1 MRQHPPVVIS
11 NTRSITNLQKNK
23 IMQNKINPIKWGR
36 ELCHVV
42 PPIMRISILIL
53 WATTVQATSFAQP
66 KIDIAVEN
74 VSLEEFFD
82 KIQKETDYYFFY
94 KDDLIKINKKL
105 SFNFKEATITEI
117 LDVVLKDTGLGYKI
131 EGNQIIIKQEQKKQ
145 VKPIIFRNEPKPEPD
160 PIRITGKVQDANG
173 AGLPG
178 VTVLIV
184 GTQKGTQTEADGSY
198 SIEVNTGDQLAFSF
212 VGMETQIV
220 RVGEATVINI
230 TMKEQSSVLQELVVV
245 AYGKETKESLTGSV
259 SVVKNEDL
267 AQVPVSTFEQALRG
281 SVAGLQ
287 ASAMDG
293 APGANT
299 EIRIRGTGS
308 ITASS
313 APLYVIDG
321 IPILSGDL
329 SSLNGNGGRSSNVM
343 ATINPNDIESIS
355 VLKDAS
361 ATAIYGS
368 RGANGVILITTKSG
382 KSGKAKINFSSQV
395 GFSSP
400 AYKNILKPL
409 NARQYTQLFLEGW
422 INRGDTPAQAQQR
435 FEQTFPQAIDPVTG
449 DTTDTNW
456 LEAISRVGVTQS
468 YDLSMMGGT
477 DKFNYYFSAGYYDQE
492 SIFIGSGFRRYS
504 ARANLEYRAH
514 DRIKI
519 SNNIF
524 VSNSHHNTFLAG
536 GSFEN
541 PMKVTLELS
550 PLIPIYDSEGR
561 INGDHQDYFPMG
573 GTNPVGML
581 GTDDNIRTI
590 GQTRIL
596 DNFAVDVKIIDNL
609 TFKTQWNF
617 DIISVNEYQYQTPRY
632 GGGRELG
639 GTAANA
645 NNTSV
650 SWVGTQTVNYTTKI
664 AEQHNLTVLGG
675 YEAQKTNRETF
686 SASGVGFPNDKLK
699 TLNST
704 SSQFAVTGSR
714 TANAFIGI
722 FSRASYDYKQK
733 YFVSASIRRDGSSRF
748 GTESRWGTF
757 YSIGGSWVMS
767 NESFI
772 KDIQMIDFLRMR
784 SSYGVTGNAEIGD
797 FTYAGV
803 YTYGQDYDG
812 QPGGRPGQIGNPNL
826 TWERQKNFNLGL
838 DFELLEKVN
847 GTIEYFK
854 RTSSDLILDVPI
866 SRTTG
871 FTTLTSNFGEM
882 VNSGVEFSLNVDIMN
897 RGDFSWNA
905 GFNITFLKNEVTK
918 LLEDYNDGNFRRQV
932 GEDFQSY
939 FLLGWAGV
947 DPANGDPLW
956 YTNSSKAETTNR
968 PANAERFFDGKK
980 ATPDHFGGFN
990 NTLKYKRWS
999 LDAQFMYSYGNY
1011 IFDTRARGSL
1021 SDGRLTPRSTA
1032 TVAFEGR
1039 WVPGKTDATFPQH
1052 KWGGQPGSNEAAN
1065 SRWLYDGSFI
1075 RLRNVTLAYDLPT
1088 SLAERLKL
1096 QSLRFYLRGTNLLT
1110 FVKQKDLYMDP
1121 EQSIN
1126 GEFDAMTTAI
1136 KTFSIGLDVGF

>member
-1 MRQHPPVVIS
+1 M
-11 NTRSITNLQKNK
+11 KNK
-23 IMQNKINPIKWGR
+23 INLIKWYR
-36 ELCHVV
+36 ELYHLSLSVV
-42 PPIMRISILIL
+42 KVFMLVFL
-53 WATTVQATSFAQP
+53 TTTVQSASNKDTT
-66 KIDIAVEN
+66 IDIYAQDA
-74 VSLEEFFD
+74 SLEELFD
-82 KIQKETDYYFFY
+82 KIQKESDYHFFY
-94 KDDLIKINKKL
+94 KDELIKTGKKL
-105 SFNFKEATITEI
+105 SVNFKGATITEI
-117 LDVVLKDTGLGYKI
+117 LDEVLKGTDLGYKI
-131 EGNQIIIKQEQKKQ
+131 EDKQIIIKRIQKKPLRQ
-145 VKPIIFRNEPKPEPD
+145 IGFREEPIPEQD
-160 PIRITGKVQDANG
+160 PIVTGSVKDVNG
-173 AGLPG
+173 IGMPG
-178 VTVLIV
+178 VNVLIV
-184 GTQKGTQTEADGSY
+184 GTQTGTQTDSDGTFK
-198 SIEVNTGDQLAFSF
+198 IAVNKGDQLSFSF
-212 VGMETQIV
+212 IGMETQTV
-220 RVGEATVINI
+220 RIGDKTVLNI
-230 TMKEQSSVLQELVVV
+230 ILKEQTSVLDELVVV
-245 AYGKETKESLTGSV
+245 AYGKETKESLTGAV
-259 SVVKNEDL
+259 TVVRSEDL
-267 AQVPVSTFEQALRG
+267 AQIPVSTFEQALRG

-308 ITASS
+308 ISASS
-313 APLYVIDG
+313 DPLYVIDG
-321 IPILSGDL
+321 IPIVSGDL

-343 ATINPNDIESIS
+343 STINPNDIESIS

-395 GFSSP
+395 GISSP

-409 NARQYTQLFLEGW
+409 NSTQYTKLFLEGW
-422 INRGDTPAQAQQR
+422 INRGDTPQRAQQR

-449 DTTDTNW
+449 DTTNTNW
-456 LEAISRVGVTQS
+456 LDAISRQGVTQS
-468 YDLSMMGGT
+468 YDLSMLGGT
-477 DKFNYYFSAGYYDQE
+477 DKLNYFFSAGYYNQE
-492 SIFIGSGFRRYS
+492 SIFIGSGFERFS
-504 ARANLEYRAH
+504 ARANLEYRVN
-514 DRIKI
+514 DRIKVTNNMFI
-519 SNNIF
+519 SK
-524 VSNSHHNTFLAG
+524 SNHNTFLAG

-581 GTDDNIRTI
+581 GTDDNMRTV

-596 DNFAVDVKIIDNL
+596 DNFSVEAKIINNL

-617 DIISVNEYQYQTPRY
+617 DVVGVNEYQYQTPRY

-645 NNTSV
+645 NNAST
-650 SWVGTQTVNYTTKI
+650 SWVGTQTFNYTAKI
-664 AEQHNLTVLGG
+664 AQQHNINLLAG
-675 YEAQKTNRETF
+675 YEAQKTTRESF
-686 SASGVGFPNDKLK
+686 SSSGVGFPNDKLK

-704 SSQFAVTGSR
+704 SSQFAVTGLR
-714 TANAFIGI
+714 TANAFSGI
-722 FSRASYDYKQK
+722 FARATYDYNQK
-733 YFVSASIRRDGSSRF
+733 YFVSTSIRRDGSSRF

-772 KDIQMIDFLRMR
+772 KDIKAIDFLRMR

-812 QPGGRPGQIGNPNL
+812 LPGGRPGQIGNPNL
-826 TWERQKNFNLGL
+826 TWEKQKNFNIGL
-838 DFELLEKVN
+838 DFELIN
-847 GTIEYFK
+847 RITGTVEYFK

-882 VNSGVEFSLNVDIMN
+882 INAGLEITFNADIIR
-897 RGDFSWNA
+897 RGDFLWNA
-905 GFNITFLKNEVTK
+905 GFNITFIKNEVTK
-918 LLEDYNDGNFRRQV
+918 LLEDYNEENFRRQV

-939 FLLGWAGV
+939 YLLGWAGV
-947 DPANGDPLW
+947 DPNNGDPLW
-956 YTNSSKAETTNR
+956 YTDATKNETTNN

-990 NTLKYKRWS
+990 NSLKYKKWS
-999 LDAQFMYSYGNY
+999 LDAQFMYSYGNS

-1032 TVAFEGR
+1032 TIAYENR

-1052 KWGGQPGSNEAAN
+1052 KWGGQPGSNQASN

-1096 QSLRFYLRGTNLLT
+1096 QSFRCYLRGTNLFT
-1110 FVKQKDLYMDP
+1110 IVKQKDLYMDP
-1121 EQSIN
+1121 EQAIN

-1136 KTFSIGLDVGF
+1136 KTISVGLDLGF

>member
-1 MRQHPPVVIS
+1 ME
-11 NTRSITNLQKNK
+11 NYT
-23 IMQNKINPIKWGR
+23 NPIKWGR
-36 ELCHVV
+36 ELYHVSLT
-42 PPIMRISILIL
+42 IMRVFILVIGI
-53 WATTVQATSFAQP
+53 TVVQAASYAQP
-66 KIDIAVEN
+66 KIDIYAN
-74 VSLEEFFD
+74 DVSLEEFFN

-94 KDDLIKINKKL
+94 KDDYLRVNKKL
-105 SFNFKEATITEI
+105 SVNFKGATISEI
-117 LDVVLKDTGLGYKI
+117 LDEVLKGTDLGYKI
-131 EGNQIIIKQEQKKQ
+131 DDNQIIIKRVQRKIIRPTISKVELLAPED
-145 VKPIIFRNEPKPEPD
+145 PII
-160 PIRITGKVQDANG
+160 TGRVKDVNG
-173 AGLPG
+173 VGLPG
-178 VTVLIV
+178 VTVLLV
-184 GTQKGTQTEADGSY
+184 GTTKGTQTDADGIF
-198 SIEVNTGDQLAFSF
+198 SIEANKGDQISFSF

-220 RVGEATVINI
+220 RIGELTELNI
-230 TMKEQSSVLQELVVV
+230 ILREQSSVLEELVVV
-245 AYGKETKESLTGSV
+245 GYGKETKESLTGAV
-259 SVVKNEDL
+259 AVVRSEDL
-267 AQVPVSTFEQALRG
+267 AQIPVSTFEQALRG

-308 ITASS
+308 ISASS
-313 APLYVIDG
+313 EPLYVIDG
-321 IPILSGDL
+321 IPIMSSDL
-329 SSLNGNGGRSSNVM
+329 STLNGNQGRSSNVM

-409 NARQYTQLFLEGW
+409 NSTQYTQLFLEGW
-422 INRGDTPAQAQQR
+422 INRGDTPAKAQQR

-449 DTTDTNW
+449 DTTNTNW

-468 YDLSMMGGT
+468 YDLSMQGGT
-477 DKFNYYFSAGYYDQE
+477 DKFNYFFSAGYYDQE
-492 SIFIGSGFRRYS
+492 SIFIGTGFRRYS
-504 ARANLEYRAH
+504 ARANLEYRAN

-519 SNNIF
+519 MNNIF
-524 VSNSHHNTFLAG
+524 VSNSDHNTFLAG

-550 PLIPIYDSEGR
+550 PLIPIYDNQGR
-561 INGDHQDYFPMG
+561 INGDHQNYFPMG

-596 DNFAVDVKIIDNL
+596 DNFAVEAKIIDNL
-609 TFKTQWNF
+609 TFRSQWNF
-617 DIISVNEYQYQTPRY
+617 DIVSVNEYQYQTPRY

-645 NNTSV
+645 NTTSV
-650 SWVGTQTVNYTTKI
+650 SWVGTQTINYNTLI
-664 AEQHNLTVLGG
+664 AQQHNINVLAG
-675 YEAQKTNRETF
+675 YEAQETTRESF
-686 SASGVGFPNDKLK
+686 SASGAGFPNDKLK

-704 SSQFAVTGSR
+704 SSQFAVTGLR
-714 TANAFIGI
+714 TANAFIGL
-722 FSRASYDYKQK
+722 FSRATYDFNQK

-748 GTESRWGTF
+748 GSESRWGTF
-757 YSIGGSWVMS
+757 YSVGGSWVVS

-772 KDIQMIDFLRMR
+772 KDISAIDFLRIR

-803 YTYGQDYDG
+803 FTYGQDYDG
-812 QPGGRPGQIGNPNL
+812 LPGGRPGQIGNPNL
-826 TWERQKNFNLGL
+826 TWERQKNFNIGL
-838 DFELLEKVN
+838 DFEVIRRIT
-847 GTIEYFK
+847 GTVEYFK

-882 VNSGVEFSLNVDIMN
+882 VNSGVEISLNADILKS
-897 RGDFSWNA
+897 GDFLWNA

-932 GEDFQSY
+932 GQDFQSY

-947 DPANGDPLW
+947 NPDNGAPLW
-956 YTNSSKAETTNR
+956 YKDASKTETTSS
-968 PANAERFFDGKK
+968 PANAVRFFDGKK
-980 ATPDHFGGFN
+980 STPDHFGGFN

-999 LDAQFMYSYGNY
+999 LDAQFMYSYGNS

-1032 TVAFEGR
+1032 TIAFNNR

-1052 KWGGQPGSNEAAN
+1052 RWGGQPGSNEAAN

-1075 RLRNVTLAYDLPT
+1075 RLRNVILAYDLPI

-1096 QSLRFYLRGTNLLT
+1096 QSLRFYVRGTNLLT